1 MFSKRLRLFH
11 ALTILVLAA
20 LACNLPGANAPSSS
34 APQVDLTKVSL
45 EMQAT
50 QNAQT
55 TVAPAVD
62 ATKIALEIQATQN
75 APRPTEP
82 VDATKVALEVQA
94 TAASAQL
101 TQQAEQQPTDQP
113 PTAQQ
118 PAATNAPGS
127 AEPDYTELIKNAKIL
142 VYEDTVNIDNRVR
155 NALDLMHLKYT
166 HVADARGDFLGAINS
181 GTKWDLIIADSE
193 DHRGIQGEFWD
204 ALRSR
209 VTGPDKTA
217 LIAELWYLD
226 ETANGRIKPLMTECG
241 IAYQKDWRQVE
252 SIYILDSTHPVFTTP
267 HTGFSLIH
275 YSPYWPFDPGDLI
288 KLLPG
293 SDATLLA
300 GTFQNRASDYG
311 VMATCFEG
319 RVIFQ
324 TFCDHDFRESDTLL
338 LWQNYIT
345 WTLTNHFKALK

>member
-1 MFSKRLRLFH
+1 MFRKHLRLFQ
-11 ALTILVLAA
+11 ILAVLILAA
-20 LACNLPGANAPSSS
+20 LACNLPGSSVPAAS

-45 EMQAT
+45 ELQAT
-50 QNAQT
+50 QNAQA

-94 TAASAQL
+94 TAAAGQL
-101 TQQAEQQPTDQP
+101 TQQAEQPTPQTASQP
-113 PTAQQ
+113 
-118 PAATNAPGS
+118 PAATPESQS
-127 AEPDYTELIKNAKIL
+127 AEPDYDQLIKNAKIL
-142 VYEDTVNIDNRVR
+142 VYEDTINIDNRVR

-166 HVADARGDFLGAINS
+166 HVADAQGDFLGAINS
-181 GTKWDLIIADSE
+181 GTNWDLIIADSE

-209 VTGPDKTA
+209 VTSNQKTA

-226 ETANGRIKPLMTECG
+226 STANGRIKPLMTECG
-241 IAYQKDWRQVE
+241 IAYQKDWREVE
-252 SIYILDSTHPVFTTP
+252 SVYILDSTHPIFTTP
-267 HTGFSLIH
+267 HSGFSLIH
-275 YSPYWPFDPGDLI
+275 FSPYWTFNPGDLI

-300 GTFQNRASDYG
+300 GTFQNRTSDYG

-319 RVIFQ
+319 RVVFQ
-324 TFCDHDFRESDTLL
+324 TFSDHDFRESDTLQ